1 MRPAPELGNVRVR
14 SQAAGGSWR
23 PPKRPS
29 LFPGKPSV
37 WRLAC
42 FTARGSQP
50 LQVGQRHRWSALP
63 SPSLIPQRPGL
74 GGTRTQ
80 AGLRTGL
87 GDIGGLPR
95 AGRAAVGRPN
105 LCLLPS
111 SSPDLHLP
119 ADQLA
124 PAALPVSWEVLGWA
138 VESGDIPSNGDRAR
152 GPITFWG
159 RKALVTREAPGAVTS
174 ISEAVLGF

>member
-1 MRPAPELGNVRVR
+1 M
-14 SQAAGGSWR
+14 AGGSWR

-63 SPSLIPQRPGL
+63 SPSLIQQRPGL
-74 GGTRTQ
+74 GGTRIQ

-95 AGRAAVGRPN
+95 AGRAAMGRPN